1 MIDLLGNDKK
11 GSVMPLSEGDEK
23 VEGNGILLILTYYHE
38 LIINRLLTRLPVLLA
53 QIKAGNIFY
62 KLKNEINQCYIFCM
76 SIKNNQKTLQKF
88 NQVVLSIIVII
99 KDNKLAIITEPKTIH
114 FESNFRRAFR

>member
-1 MIDLLGNDKK
+1 
-11 GSVMPLSEGDEK
+11 MPLSEGDEK

-62 KLKNEINQCYIFCM
+62 KLKTEISQCYIFCM

-88 NQVVLSIIVII
+88 NQVVLRIIVII